1 MKILMLLRHAKS
13 SWKDT
18 SLSDF
23 ERPLN
28 ERGRKAAE
36 TIGRYIRK
44 NGLEP
49 ELVLSSPAVRA
60 RETIGI
66 VVKAARLQAE
76 LRYDERIYEADSLRL
91 TEVVSQVDE
100 DFTSVMI
107 VGHNPGME
115 ELLELWTGYSE
126 HMVTAA
132 LAKIQFSEADK
143 WSKVSA
149 AKGSLELMIAP
160 KEIAG

>member
-23 ERPLN
+23 DRPLN
-28 ERGRKAAE
+28 GRGRKAAE
-36 TIGRYIRK
+36 TIGRYLRN

-66 VVKAARLQAE
+66 VARAARLQAE
-76 LRYDERIYEADSLRL
+76 LR
-91 TEVVSQVDE
+91 
-100 DFTSVMI
+100 
-107 VGHNPGME
+107 
-115 ELLELWTGYSE
+115 
-126 HMVTAA
+126 
-132 LAKIQFSEADK
+132 
-143 WSKVSA
+143 
-149 AKGSLELMIAP
+149 
-160 KEIAG
+160 